1 MIAQIQMR
9 RGTTAEWAAASPVI
23 LLAGESGYDTTL
35 KRYKVGDGE
44 TEWAN
49 LEWNT
54 LWSRPIGSIYEST
67 VSTSPASLFG
77 GTWEAIDAGRF
88 LVAAGTGY
96 PAGDT
101 GGSAT
106 VSLGL
111 DSGYAKLASYTEAN
125 YHAKTV
131 STPDW
136 EPNRLAYLH
145 QASIASGGYD
155 ATSGLELG
163 GSTASGSII
172 PPWYA
177 VYMWV
182 RTA

>member
-1 MIAQIQMR
+1 MAGMLGAAIGKVSETVGILDVQWPIFARGNPVCDFAVGDIYITTSTASPATR
-9 RGTTAEWAAASPVI
+9 WPGTTWA
-23 LLAGESGYDTTL
+23 
-35 KRYKVGDGE
+35 
-44 TEWAN
+44 
-49 LEWNT
+49 
-54 LWSRPIGSIYEST
+54 
-67 VSTSPASLFG
+67 
-77 GTWEAIDAGRF
+77 AIDAGKF
-88 LVAAGTGY
+88 LVAAGSGY
-96 PAGDT
+96 PAGGT

-111 DSGYAKLASYTEAN
+111 GSGYAKLASYAEAN

-136 EPNRLAYLH
+136 EPNRLAYLY
-145 QASIASGGYD
+145 QASIASGGYN
-155 ATSGLELG
+155 AAIGLELG

-177 VYMWV
+177 VNVWR